1 MKIFK
6 ALAVSFVFSGVF
18 LMVHA
23 QESEPFFEGENAV
36 GYIKDTSGNKY
47 IVIETPDGR
56 AKLIKTRKNPEEILQ
71 DSYGISNKDFQIR

>member
-1 MKIFK
+1 MKTLRNLTIFLIFMGLLGI
-6 ALAVSFVFSGVF
+6 AN
-18 LMVHA
+18 A
-23 QESEPFFEGENAV
+23 QEQEPFFEGENAV
-36 GYIKDTSGNKY
+36 GYIKDTRGNKY